1 MARCRAPYICQS
13 QSLNIYF
20 AEPSLSKLSASHIF
34 AWKSG
39 LKTGQYYLRSRPARD
54 AIQFTLDLDNLDVK
68 EEGNLYNTKNLSKAE
83 MAEQRRLAKKR
94 SHAKMA
100 AQSNPTGVAASSQAD
115 LTKKRKVSE
124 MASATVTEKAKEV
137 KESAKAAE
145 ATVAQGEVQKP
156 WEKPEKENA
165 EEEEDDDQAYRW
177 DVCSACQ

>member
-54 AIQFTLDLDNLDVK
+54 AIQFTLDLDSLEQK
-68 EEGNLYNTKNLSKAE
+68 EESNLYNTKNLSKAE

-94 SHAKMA
+94 NHSKMA
-100 AQSNPTGVAASSQAD
+100 SQSNTTGVAASSQAD

-124 MASATVTEKAKEV
+124 MASVTVTEKAKEV
-137 KESAKAAE
+137 KEAGKATE
-145 ATVAQGEVQKP
+145 APAAQGEVQKP
-156 WEKPEKENA
+156 WEKPEKEKTP
-165 EEEEDDDQAYRW
+165 EEQEEDQDYRW